1 MCSYIKEFLSEP
13 KMSSYEEHISDISE
27 SLNRT
32 SLFLNY
38 YKTLS
43 DSEKNNSSIDLYA
56 ETLNKSLEKWLQYIG
71 QDIMP
76 RRIEQNVI
84 SSNLINEQIDLTS
97 KNDSIDKL
105 QRDQIRVIDRVL
117 TDYYNKGFSSL
128 RHFESSEYKLNKLQ
142 FNATAIKYAYFV
154 MFLNMFVYSLTLMGI
169 VPSNISSM
177 VTLFTVLMYIFIF
190 LVKYKSNMSRSK
202 YNWDKFYFGSP
213 EKKKTCKS

>member
-1 MCSYIKEFLSEP
+1 MTSYD
-13 KMSSYEEHISDISE
+13 EHISDISE

-32 SLFLNY
+32 SLFLKY
-38 YKTLS
+38 YQTLS
-43 DSEKNNSSIDLYA
+43 ESEKNNSSIDLYA
-56 ETLNKSLEKWLQYIG
+56 ETLNKSLDKWLQYIG

-84 SSNLINEQIDLTS
+84 SSNLINEQVDLTS

-142 FNATAIKYAYFV
+142 FNSTAIKYAYIFLFV
-154 MFLNMFVYSLTLMGI
+154 NVFIYSLTLLGLFETYVSSI
-169 VPSNISSM
+169 ITVIS
-177 VTLFTVLMYIFIF
+177 VILYLFVYLIR
-190 LVKYKSNMSRSK
+190 YKSNQNRSK
-202 YNWDKFYFGSP
+202 YNWNKLYFGSP
-213 EKKKTCKS
+213 EKRKTCKS